1 MNTSFPRPTDNDS
14 TFPHFAPRAN
24 TAQENVFG
32 YEAGLLD
39 TVELTQQSVD
49 ELQAH
54 GINVSDITKLKAAGI
69 VTVLGVAQTPRKNL
83 AKIKARIHLSNT
95 DTQGLS
101 EAKIEKLK
109 LPPSF
114 ALSLLPPAFSSAAE
128 VSDRRASV
136 IYITTGSKAVDSM
149 LGGGVATQS
158 ITEVYGEFRTGKTQ
172 LCHTLCV
179 TTQLPD
185 EQGGASGRVAYI
197 DTEGTFRP
205 DRVRAVAD
213 RFGVDSQMALEN
225 ILCARAWS
233 SEQQC
238 ELLLEL
244 AVRFVEDRSYKL
256 IIVDSIMNLFRQDY
270 SGRGELSERQQFN
283 VAVVLTNQVQADPG
297 AAAMFAAA
305 SSAKPVGGHVLA
317 HASAT
322 RIQLRKGRGDERIA
336 KLQDSPDMPEGE
348 ATYCLKSGGW
358 EDT

>member
-1 MNTSFPRPTDNDS
+1 MSDNGDE
-14 TFPHFAPRAN
+14 
-24 TAQENVFG
+24 EN
-32 YEAGLLD
+32 
-39 TVELTQQSVD
+39 SVD

-83 AKIKARIHLSNT
+83 AKIK
-95 DTQGLS
+95 GLS

-109 LPPSF
+109 EVSQKM
-114 ALSLLPPAFSSAAE
+114 LPPAFSSAAD

-136 IYITTGSKAVDSM
+136 IYISTGSKAVDSM

-225 ILCARAWS
+225 ILCVRAWS

-270 SGRGELSERQQFN
+270 SGRGELSERQQKLNQFLARLQKLAEEFN

>member
-1 MNTSFPRPTDNDS
+1 MSDNGD
-14 TFPHFAPRAN
+14 
-24 TAQENVFG
+24 
-32 YEAGLLD
+32 
-39 TVELTQQSVD
+39 
-49 ELQAH
+49 
-54 GINVSDITKLKAAGI
+54 
-69 VTVLGVAQTPRKNL
+69 
-83 AKIKARIHLSNT
+83 
-95 DTQGLS
+95 

-109 LPPSF
+109 EASQKM
-114 ALSLLPPAFSSAAE
+114 LPPAFSSAADI
-128 VSDRRASV
+128 SDRRASV
-136 IYITTGSKAVDSM
+136 VYVSTGSKAVDSM

-179 TTQLPD
+179 TTQLPED
-185 EQGGASGRVAYI
+185 QGGASGRVAYI

-233 SEQQC
+233 SEQQW
-238 ELLLEL
+238 
-244 AVRFVEDRSYKL
+244 
-256 IIVDSIMNLFRQDY
+256 QDY
-270 SGRGELSERQQFN
+270 SGRGELSERQQKLNQFLARLQKLAEEFN
-283 VAVVLTNQVQADPG
+283 VAVLLTNQVQADPG

-305 SSAKPVGGHVLA
+305 SSAKPVGGHILA

-322 RIQLRKGRGDERIA
+322 RVQLRKGRGDERIA

>member
-1 MNTSFPRPTDNDS
+1 MSDNGEE
-14 TFPHFAPRAN
+14 
-24 TAQENVFG
+24 ENVFG
-32 YEAGLLD
+32 YE
-39 TVELTQQSVD
+39 SVD
-49 ELQAH
+49 ELQSH

-83 AKIKARIHLSNT
+83 AKIK
-95 DTQGLS
+95 GLS

-109 LPPSF
+109 EICQKM
-114 ALSLLPPAFSSAAE
+114 LPPAFASAADISE
-128 VSDRRASV
+128 RRASV
-136 IYITTGSKAVDSM
+136 VFISTGSKAVDSM
-149 LGGGVATQS
+149 LGGGIATQS

-179 TTQLPD
+179 TTQLPED
-185 EQGGASGRVAYI
+185 QGGASGRVAYI

-205 DRVRAVAD
+205 DRVRSVAD

-244 AVRFVEDRSYKL
+244 AIRFVDDRSYKL

-270 SGRGELSERQQFN
+270 SGRGELSERQQVLFDLMLSTNKQKLNQFLARLQKLAEEFN
-283 VAVVLTNQVQADPG
+283 VAIILTNQVQADPG

-305 SSAKPVGGHVLA
+305 SSAKPVGGHILA

-322 RIQLRKGRGDERIA
+322 RVQLRKGRGDERIA

-348 ATYCLKSGGW
+348 ATYCLKAGGW
-358 EDT
+358 EGQQLKIHTD

>member
-1 MNTSFPRPTDNDS
+1 MSDNGDE
-14 TFPHFAPRAN
+14 
-24 TAQENVFG
+24 ENVFG

-109 LPPSF
+109 
-114 ALSLLPPAFSSAAE
+114 E
-128 VSDRRASV
+128 VSQ
-136 IYITTGSKAVDSM
+136 KM
-149 LGGGVATQS
+149 LS

-270 SGRGELSERQQFN
+270 SGRGELSERQQFLARLQKLAEEFN